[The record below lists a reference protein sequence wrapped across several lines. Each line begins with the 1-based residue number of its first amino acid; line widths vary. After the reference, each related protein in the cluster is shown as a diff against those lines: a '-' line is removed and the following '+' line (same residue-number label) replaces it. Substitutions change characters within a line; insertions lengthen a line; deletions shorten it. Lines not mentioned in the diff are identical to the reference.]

1 MDISKQELRRIVV
14 EEYLK
19 EEAALPKALN
29 EITDKQK
36 DELLAWIKGGPRP
49 KWATDD
55 YGKSGKPKS
64 GQAPSTATANRASQT
79 MPIAM
84 GASPEVTASAP
95 KEMSVNDIIDNI
107 YGMVSSYPAED
118 VQEIFQVVFGRLPGV
133 ELSEPESSGP
143 LPTEYGGE
151 ELELRQKQG
160 RKVGFEESKQLADL
174 MNLIKEV
181 MTESG
186 FYSQDNLD

>member
-1 MDISKQELRRIVV
+1 MEISKQELRRLVV

-19 EEAALPKALN
+19 EEVGISKNLD

-36 DELLAWIKGGPRP
+36 DEFVAWVKGGPRP

-55 YGKSGKPKS
+55 YGKSGKPKA
-64 GQAPSTATANRASQT
+64 GQTPGSSDVDRAAETTPLSISDT
-79 MPIAM
+79 P
-84 GASPEVTASAP
+84 TASAP

-107 YGMVSSYPAED
+107 YGMVASYPAED

-133 ELSEPESSGP
+133 ELSEPESSAP

-151 ELELRQKQG
+151 ELELRKKQG
-160 RKVGFEESKQLADL
+160 RTAGFEEGSQLGDL
-174 MNLIKEV
+174 MDLIKEV

-186 FYSQDNLD
+186 FHSSDNRE